1 MSPLEAELAEAR
13 ALNAQLAAQV
23 DDARRQ
29 RDEAAEV
36 LSRAKAFVADRRAIF
51 TPSEPEAGELGRV
64 LEALGGQAD
73 DFFDLVAHL
82 RRQRRFSEKTFGGG
96 ARTNGVIQHIRKELV
111 EIENDPTDVEE
122 WVDVVLL
129 ALDGAWRAGW
139 TPEGIAKAIE
149 AKQTKNEGRTW
160 PDWRTASPDAA
171 IEHDRTAAPATND
184 DARAILHILASQPAH
199 PSVAVVVD
207 RQGEELTLRADGQCM
222 YVKTDEAAAL
232 VTALLAD
239 GAVHERW
246 LHGRG
251 GR

>member
-1 MSPLEAELAEAR
+1 MMGADAQFEAEREALRATNRQLAEA
-13 ALNAQLAAQV
+13 NAQLTAER

-29 RDEAAEV
+29 RDECAA
-36 LSRAKAFVADRRAIF
+36 A
-51 TPSEPEAGELGRV
+51 
-64 LEALGGQAD
+64 LEAARAECLSIQKYSEDDGRRIAAD
-73 DFFDLVAHL
+73 YILEAM
-82 RRQRRFSEKTFGGG
+82 
-96 ARTNGVIQHIRKELV
+96 
-111 EIENDPTDVEE
+111 
-122 WVDVVLL
+122 
-129 ALDGAWRAGW
+129 DGA
-139 TPEGIAKAIE
+139 
-149 AKQTKNEGRTW
+149 
-160 PDWRTASPDAA
+160 
-171 IEHDRTAAPATND
+171 AAPATND

-222 YVKTDEAAAL
+222 YVTTDEAAAL

>member
-1 MSPLEAELAEAR
+1 MMVSPDFLTQFEAERDALRATNRQLAEANATLTAELAA
-13 ALNAQLAAQV
+13 
-23 DDARRQ
+23 
-29 RDEAAEV
+29 
-36 LSRAKAFVADRRAIF
+36 
-51 TPSEPEAGELGRV
+51 

-82 RRQRRFSEKTFGGG
+82 RRQRRFSEKTFGPG

-184 DARAILHILASQPAH
+184 DARAILHAMASEPARPH
-199 PSVAVVVD
+199 VAVVVERASIALCLPFPLRIRLPD
-207 RQGEELTLRADGQCM
+207 RHEIAVT
-222 YVKTDEAAAL
+222 TDEAAAV

-251 GR
+251 GK

>member
-1 MSPLEAELAEAR
+1 MMVSPDFLTQFEAERDALRATNRQLAEANATLTAELAA
-13 ALNAQLAAQV
+13 
-23 DDARRQ
+23 
-29 RDEAAEV
+29 
-36 LSRAKAFVADRRAIF
+36 
-51 TPSEPEAGELGRV
+51 

-82 RRQRRFSEKTFGGG
+82 RRQRRFSEKTFGPG

-171 IEHDRTAAPATND
+171 IEHDRTAEPATND
-184 DARAILHILASQPAH
+184 DARAILHAMASESPLEAAVTAH
-199 PSVAVVVD
+199 TEHVAVTVERVA
-207 RQGEELTLRADGQCM
+207 GLLRVAANCLDEAILFT
-222 YVKTDEAAAL
+222 TDEAAAL

-239 GAVHERW
+239 GAVHNAW